1 MKRTFLILVL
11 IFTCL
16 FSFAEGDPDAVDT
29 EIPNTTEVEL
39 EAATDFGERRTA
51 LVIGIG
57 AYESAPLR
65 NPENDANDMAVM
77 LASLGFD
84 VTLKINCSLVEM
96 EDAVRDFGDDLLQ
109 GGIGLFY
116 YSGHGIQVGGQN
128 YLIPADS
135 NIQRED
141 EIKYNALDASLVLSK
156 MDSAKN
162 ELNIFILDACR
173 NNPFERSFRTADRGL
188 SIVGAPNETMIIY
201 STAPGEVASDGT
213 GRNGT
218 FTKWFLEYLPIPGM
232 EIHKMLIE
240 VKREVS
246 KETNTMQRPW
256 TTDDLT
262 REFYFAGVEGN
273 PEDYIE
279 RPIATETTNERES
292 TTIDETESAFITD
305 GLILVE
311 GGTFS
316 MGSNDGETDEQPVHT
331 VKVSSFYMGKYE
343 ITNQE
348 VVDVFTHGIESGA
361 LFVDSITVKNNYG
374 NKQELLDLDDED
386 CQIVYSRGRLAV
398 QPGKENNPVIEI
410 SWYGAVVFCNLL
422 SEMRGKDPAYN
433 LSDWS
438 CNFTANGYR
447 LPTEA
452 EWEYAARGGNNHDG
466 YEYSGSNTAGD
477 VGWYSSNETHPVGG
491 KSPNSL
497 GLYDMAGNVWEW
509 CFDWY
514 GSDYYSSTSL
524 VDPEGPDS
532 GSDRVLRGGSWG
544 SDTSGLRCAN
554 RGRLNPANSG
564 SNLGFRVVVSSF

>member
-1 MKRTFLILVL
+1 MKRTILILTL
-11 IFTCL
+11 IFICL
-16 FSFAEGDPDAVDT
+16 LTFAKGDPDAVDP
-29 EIPNTTEVEL
+29 EISDTTEVEL
-39 EAATDFGERRTA
+39 EANTNFGEKRTA

-57 AYESAPLR
+57 AYENAPLR

-77 LASLGFD
+77 LASIGFD

-141 EIKYNALDASLVLSK
+141 EVKYNALDASLVLSK

-173 NNPFERSFRTADRGL
+173 NNPFERSFRTTERGL

-201 STAPGEVASDGT
+201 ATAPGEVASDGT

-218 FTKWFLEYLPIPGM
+218 FTKWFLEYLPIPGLK
-232 EIHKMLIE
+232 IHDMLLE
-240 VKREVS
+240 VKRGVS
-246 KETNTMQRPW
+246 DETNGAQRPW

-262 REFYFAGVEGN
+262 QEFYFAGMAGN
-273 PEDYIE
+273 PEDYIQ
-279 RPIATETTNERES
+279 RPITTETTSEQ
-292 TTIDETESAFITD
+292 ESAIISD
-305 GLILVE
+305 DLILVE
-311 GGTFS
+311 GGNFS
-316 MGSNDGETDEQPVHT
+316 MGSENGGGGDDEQPVHT
-331 VKVSSFYMGKYE
+331 VKVSSFYMGRYE
-343 ITNQE
+343 VTNQE
-348 VVDVFTHGIESGA
+348 VVDVFTRGIESGA
-361 LFVDSITVKNNYG
+361 LFVDATTLKNNYG
-374 NKQELLDLDDED
+374 DKQELLDLDSEY

-410 SWYGAVVFCNLL
+410 SWYGTVVFCNLL
-422 SEMRGKDPAYN
+422 SEIRGYDPAYD

-438 CNFTANGYR
+438 YDFTSNGYR
-447 LPTEA
+447 IPTEA
-452 EWEYAARGGNNHDG
+452 EWEYAAKGGNNHDG
-466 YEYSGSNTAGD
+466 YEYSGSNTVGD
-477 VGWYSSNETHPVGG
+477 VGWYDDNSGYKTHPVGG

-497 GLYDMAGNVWEW
+497 GLYDMSGNVWEW
-509 CFDWY
+509 CWDWY
-514 GSDYYSSTSL
+514 GEDYYSSTSL

-532 GSDRVLRGGSWG
+532 GGYWEDRVLRGGSWNNLVG
-544 SDTSGLRCAN
+544 GLRVAN
-554 RGRLNPANSG
+554 RSRFFPGKEI
-564 SNLGFRVVVSSF
+564 GFRVVVSAF